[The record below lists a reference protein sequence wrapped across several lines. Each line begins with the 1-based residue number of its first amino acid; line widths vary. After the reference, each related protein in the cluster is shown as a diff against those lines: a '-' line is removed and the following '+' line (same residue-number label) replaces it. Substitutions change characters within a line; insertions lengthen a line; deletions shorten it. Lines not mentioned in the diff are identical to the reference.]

1 MEKFIEQLPVEV
13 TDIRAASGGDVNDAY
28 KIYSN
33 DNLYYML
40 VQRNCDGNFYDGE
53 IAGLKLFDKI
63 GIKAPKV
70 IDHGFCDGDA
80 YLLLSFLDEGSIGS
94 QSELAE
100 TVANMHK
107 YKSPND
113 KFGFDYEYRGSST
126 SFTNEWVE
134 TWPELFLDQR
144 MDVLAKQLI
153 ELDLWT
159 SYDFEKYKKVY
170 EIMKEE
176 LLNHK
181 SEPSLLHGDLWAGN
195 YMFLKDGSPALFDPS
210 PFYGDREFDIGIT
223 TVFGGFND
231 EFYSRYNE
239 LYPLEEGCKLRFE
252 FYRLYLYMVH
262 LIKFG
267 ELYESSVNM
276 TMENILNYWGEIWL

>member
-113 KFGFDYEYRGSST
+113 KFGFNYEYRGSST

-134 TWPELFLDQR
+134 TWSELFLDQR

-181 SEPSLLHGDLWAGN
+181 SEPSF
-195 YMFLKDGSPALFDPS
+195 MEI
-210 PFYGDREFDIGIT
+210 YGQVIICF
-223 TVFGGFND
+223 
-231 EFYSRYNE
+231 
-239 LYPLEEGCKLRFE
+239 
-252 FYRLYLYMVH
+252 
-262 LIKFG
+262 
-267 ELYESSVNM
+267 
-276 TMENILNYWGEIWL
+276 